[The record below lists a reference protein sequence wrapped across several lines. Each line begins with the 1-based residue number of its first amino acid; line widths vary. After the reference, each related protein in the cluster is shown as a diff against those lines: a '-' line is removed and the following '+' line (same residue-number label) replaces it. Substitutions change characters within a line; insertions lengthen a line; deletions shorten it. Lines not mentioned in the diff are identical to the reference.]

1 MNKRLASA
9 NAEISALEAVVR
21 GVGKQSTS
29 PGSLDKSMDVPQE
42 VQRLN
47 SVIFQKNSEIEQLK
61 SKLAGASLKDSSVE
75 GYNKINTQSKEY
87 LDLNLRFAE
96 LQSENAKLR
105 LSTKEL
111 ENLKYEYQQTNSELE
126 RLRGV
131 IAEKTKENEKLQTR
145 ISHSGH
151 PSDYQTQELEI
162 KLQQIVNENLRLNDL
177 LADCHAEID
186 QLKAQSRGGSGGG
199 YEKSVLEGKL
209 DALGKENIYLNERI
223 AQLSRELEARG
234 SYSNADENMSR
245 INYLTEENKRLTSLL
260 NDSLRENEALKLS
273 HPNTEDLYSKIS
285 LLATENDRLNQLLWE
300 KTGGYETSTPNGQ
313 SHALK
318 NSSTERDLKRLSDD
332 RDWLREKVF
341 DLQQELERQKAKS
354 GNAELLIKKIEE
366 LEERVNPLY
375 SQHAHNL
382 FKGSLDRYRK

>member
-1 MNKRLASA
+1 MSA

-29 PGSLDKSMDVPQE
+29 PGSLDKSMDAPQE

-382 FKGSLDRYRK
+382 FKRQS